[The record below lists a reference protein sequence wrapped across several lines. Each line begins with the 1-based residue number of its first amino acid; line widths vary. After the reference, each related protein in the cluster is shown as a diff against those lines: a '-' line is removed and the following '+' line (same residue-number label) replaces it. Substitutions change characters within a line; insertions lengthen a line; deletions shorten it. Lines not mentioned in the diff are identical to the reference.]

1 MDHPLFEKRKGFL
14 FYLFNWIL
22 ISSIHLYILITKYNI
37 GVSYALA
44 DSIVHNFLF
53 AIIGMSLWFPMDYI
67 KIEQNNNFWQF
78 GRLVIAGIIIVLF
91 WLFLSQSLIHLIIK
105 PEDRIPG
112 FLKETIQW
120 RLVTGFLYF
129 FLITLI
135 YNLFINFKNLSK
147 KNLKEAELKSLVT
160 ETELKSLKAQINP
173 HFLFNSLNSISALT
187 LISPEKAH
195 EMIIKLSDFIR
206 YSLKNKDQKFTVLKE
221 EMENI
226 RKYLDIEKV
235 RFGERLTINY
245 FISDECM
252 EAKIPHLILQPL
264 FENAIKYGIYENLD
278 ENVIEV
284 KCKKHSL
291 YTEFVISNTFDES
304 AIMNRGEGLGLSNVR
319 KRLQISFNQPDLLT
333 TKIESNVFIATLKF
347 PNYA

>member
-14 FYLFNWIL
+14 FYLFIWIL
-22 ISSIHLYILITKYNI
+22 ISSIHFYLLITKYNI

-44 DSIVHNFLF
+44 DSIVHNFIF
-53 AIIGMSLWFPMDYI
+53 ALIGMSLWYPMDYI
-67 KIEQNNNFWQF
+67 KIEQDNNFWQF
-78 GRLVIAGIIIVLF
+78 GRLAIAGIIIVLF
-91 WLFLSQSLIHLIIK
+91 WLFLSRGLINLIVIPK
-105 PEDRIPG
+105 DRIPG
-112 FLKETIQW
+112 FFKETIQW

-135 YNLFINFKNLSK
+135 YNLFINFKNLRE
-147 KNLKEAELKSLVT
+147 KNLKEIELKSLVT

-187 LISPEKAH
+187 LISPDKAH

-206 YSLKNKDQKFTVLKE
+206 YSLKNRDQQFTLLKE

-226 RKYLDIEKV
+226 KKYLDIEKI
-235 RFGERLTINY
+235 RFGQRLTINY
-245 FISDECM
+245 SVSDECM

-278 ENVIEV
+278 ENIIEV

-291 YTEFVISNTFDES
+291 YTEFVISNTFDEKS
-304 AIMNRGEGLGLSNVR
+304 ASKKGEGLGLSNVR
-319 KRLQISFNQPDLLT
+319 KRLQITFNQPDLLIT
-333 TKIESNVFIATLKF
+333 QIDGNVFIATLKF
-347 PNYA
+347 PSYA